1 MYSRGE
7 KANRR
12 LKNGTVVETFTALNP
27 VSSEPVD
34 RYKMSLAMHTSE
46 GNSKLDTRLFA
57 YILQQSAKKN
67 QSKMAQYQERAKTSC
82 IQIAPRSILCNCMSL
97 GDSWL

>member
-1 MYSRGE
+1 MYSRGK

-46 GNSKLDTRLFA
+46 GN
-57 YILQQSAKKN
+57 
-67 QSKMAQYQERAKTSC
+67 
-82 IQIAPRSILCNCMSL
+82 
-97 GDSWL
+97 